1 MLASEVFSEGGSFSK
16 NVFSGVLVRVVF
28 EAVVASFAYCAAA
41 SCCFCF
47 LQIVPAQQHMSIII
61 FFSIIIVAG
70 MFMQL
75 LLVLLLLLLLLLTTT
90 TISTIAITAATKK
103 STSTTAMETA
113 TLHEIE
119 LQPFQQKTMR
129 IEYWPLAVDASHVQR
144 IEPYSTLAVDVRQ
157 ETAYYTSP

>member
-1 MLASEVFSEGGSFSK
+1 MLLFSTNSSCPATH
-16 NVFSGVLVRVVF
+16 VHHHLLQHHHRRRHVH
-28 EAVVASFAYCAAA
+28 AAA
-41 SCCFCF
+41 
-47 LQIVPAQQHMSIII
+47 
-61 FFSIIIVAG
+61 AG
-70 MFMQL
+70 AAAAAA
-75 LLVLLLLLLLLLTTT
+75 TT